1 MSSVTP
7 DPRRW
12 AALALLTATQFMIV
26 LDVAIVNV
34 ALPSIQAELSFS
46 VAGPAMGHRAHMR

>member
-12 AALALLTATQFMIV
+12 AALILLTATQFLVV

-34 ALPSIQAELSFS
+34 ALPSIQTSLDFS
-46 VAGPAMGHRAHMR
+46 RETSSGW